1 MQESARTTA
10 HLRHRGKLTTRPVVF
25 LYAFVPIAR
34 CLEFEGNCGFDICIE
49 E

>member
-1 MQESARTTA
+1 MHVSR
-10 HLRHRGKLTTRPVVF
+10 
-25 LYAFVPIAR
+25 IAR